1 MNKNLFLKSLKST
14 METNG
19 HTQKDLEN
27 KYEIDQSQISKILN
41 GDFSRKGKA
50 VKSLMKYS
58 NYNEFVESNL
68 ISEEINKAI
77 SEVWDGS
84 EQMEKKIAA
93 FIRQLGKTLS

>member
-1 MNKNLFLKSLKST
+1 
-14 METNG
+14 
-19 HTQKDLEN
+19 
-27 KYEIDQSQISKILN
+27 
-41 GDFSRKGKA
+41 
-50 VKSLMKYS
+50 MKYS